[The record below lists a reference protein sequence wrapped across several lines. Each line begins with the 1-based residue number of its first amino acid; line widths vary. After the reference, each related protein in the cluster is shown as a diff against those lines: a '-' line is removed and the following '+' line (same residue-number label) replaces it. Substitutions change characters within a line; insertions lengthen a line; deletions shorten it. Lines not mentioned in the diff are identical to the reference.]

1 MNKTFIVAEIGNNHE
16 GNLNLAK
23 KLIKKAKISGV
34 DAVKFQ
40 VFKVEK
46 YISHRSNERYQRL
59 KKFQLSFN
67 QFLKLKEYAKK
78 IGIKFFGTPF
88 DEYSLK
94 FLIRTSS
101 IIKISSGDNN
111 HHFIDKI

>member
-40 VFKVEK
+40 VFKVEN
-46 YISHRSNERYQRL
+46 IFH
-59 KKFQLSFN
+59 
-67 QFLKLKEYAKK
+67 
-78 IGIKFFGTPF
+78 IGVMRDIK
-88 DEYSLK
+88 D
-94 FLIRTSS
+94 
-101 IIKISSGDNN
+101 
-111 HHFIDKI
+111 